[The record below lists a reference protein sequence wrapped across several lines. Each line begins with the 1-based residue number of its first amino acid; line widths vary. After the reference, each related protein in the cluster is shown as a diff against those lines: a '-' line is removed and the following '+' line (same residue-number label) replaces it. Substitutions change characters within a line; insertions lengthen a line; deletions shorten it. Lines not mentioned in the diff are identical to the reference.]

1 MSYSISLC
9 MNLKNNNTHS
19 SIENLIID
27 SANDCNNSYIYYDH
41 DLEGINNYI
50 KKNNK
55 IMIIEFE
62 NIINIINFTKFIKT
76 LESIFIEYIYHE
88 NNIIYASN
96 KYLNSLNKNEQDI
109 IKIKNNL
116 ELNKNNKIY
125 NNIYKIL

>member
-9 MNLKNNNTHS
+9 LNLKNNNTHS

-27 SANDCNNSYIYYDH
+27 SANDCNNSYIYYDY

-62 NIINIINFTKFIKT
+62 NIINIINFIKFIKT
-76 LESIFIEYIYHE
+76 IESIFIEYIYHE
-88 NNIIYASN
+88 NNIIYANN
-96 KYLNSLNKNEQDI
+96 KYLNSFC
-109 IKIKNNL
+109 L
-116 ELNKNNKIY
+116 E
-125 NNIYKIL
+125 